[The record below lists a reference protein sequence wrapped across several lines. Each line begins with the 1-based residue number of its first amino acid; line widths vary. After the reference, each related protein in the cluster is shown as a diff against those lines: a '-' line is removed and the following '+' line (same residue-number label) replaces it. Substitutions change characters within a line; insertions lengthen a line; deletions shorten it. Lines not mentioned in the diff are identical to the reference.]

1 MLTGGRERAEVSAHR
16 GEGVLSHAHASHDLF
31 DPPPPE
37 ERDAERFTSRLQG
50 EGFQLER
57 IVSHGHAS
65 EPGSGLASVFRV
77 FVRLSNFRHA
87 APLFHESGCPPSKHL
102 IEVIRV

>member
-65 EPGSGLASVFRV
+65 ESGSGLAGAFAS
-77 FVRLSNFRHA
+77 SSASAN
-87 APLFHESGCPPSKHL
+87 SD
-102 IEVIRV
+102 IRVYGLISGAGAHEVFPQDELC